1 MKLLDK
7 IRKMMVPFTQSGTF
21 IKTDAGY
28 QKVSD
33 DWFKT
38 TVKGSG
44 LDYWGLHDEEVVYAE
59 PVFEKMK
66 LMESERPLVVVDKEL
81 AEVKQEVLKFV
92 SYFDISPNGYETFS
106 KEVVDNEKRNDVF
119 VAHFDISVEVNMW
132 DKFLKEHERIV
143 PGLNPYTWTSL
154 CKNYEKRLLKDKRLK
169 KTNRHQLALVCTR
182 YSFLYQYYLIPS
194 EAIKGRVR
202 YVIDE
207 Q

>member
-1 MKLLDK
+1 
-7 IRKMMVPFTQSGTF
+7 MMVPFIQSGTF

-28 QKVSD
+28 QKISD
-33 DWFKT
+33 DWFNT

-44 LDYWGLHDEEVVYAE
+44 LEYWGLHDEDVVYAE

-66 LMESERPLVVVDKEL
+66 LMEGERPFVVVDKEL

-106 KEVVDNEKRNDVF
+106 KEVVVNDKRDDVF
-119 VAHFDISVEVNMW
+119 VAHFDISVDVNKW

-143 PGLNPYTWTSL
+143 PGLSPYAWTSL
-154 CKNYEKRLLKDKRLK
+154 CKNYEKRLLKDKRLD

-182 YSFLYQYYLIPS
+182 YSFLYQYYLIPG

-202 YVIDE
+202 YVIDDL
-207 Q
+207 

>member
-1 MKLLDK
+1 
-7 IRKMMVPFTQSGTF
+7 MVPFLESGTF
-21 IKTDAGY
+21 IKTPDGY
-28 QKVSD
+28 KKISD
-33 DWFKT
+33 EWFKT

-44 LDYWGLHDEEVVYAE
+44 LDYWGLHDEDIVYAE
-59 PVFEKMK
+59 SVKDKMK
-66 LMESERPLVVVDKEL
+66 LDRGERPLVVVDSEL

-92 SYFDISPNGYETFS
+92 SYFDISSNGYETFS
-106 KEVVDNEKRNDVF
+106 KEVVANEKRNDVF
-119 VAHFDISVEVNMW
+119 VAHFDISVEINMW

-143 PGLNPYTWTSL
+143 PGLNPYAWTSL